1 MFTYL
6 WIKQSVKE
14 CFDLESLLIN
24 FFILPFICIFDI
36 LLVLFQ
42 PLFYYVYKLWV
53 KENDYE

>member
-6 WIKQSVKE
+6 WIKQSVEE
-14 CFDLESLLIN
+14 CSDLESLLIN

-53 KENDYE
+53 KENDCE

>member
-6 WIKQSVKE
+6 WIKQSVEE
-14 CFDLESLLIN
+14 CSNLESLLIN

-53 KENDYE
+53 KGNDCE

>member
-6 WIKQSVKE
+6 WIKQSVEE
-14 CFDLESLLIN
+14 CFDFESLFIN

-36 LLVLFQ
+36 LLILFQ

-53 KENDYE
+53 KENDCE